1 MQKSFLKGVTPAL
14 GVILLSAITVGV
26 VSTAFYGI
34 SSLTEKTQ
42 NETSGLIE
50 HEFDVMGAKLK
61 IDVFGDCKIYLVN
74 TGTKDVPIEVIGF
87 YVAEPGTETYEPV
100 TTSPTTGTIKKD
112 ATQEITF
119 LNLNPK
125 RYKLIV
131 KIYGNRMDYGYLT
144 CTGPAACFWN
154 DDGCGVGSCS
164 TTEMHQTCRPTG
176 CLGGVCTEGE
186 TQCVSDPD
194 CGNSLTATIDSPAD
208 DSTYNTGDSISF
220 QGSASGGSGSYTY
233 SWDFENGDTAS
244 GSSVTY
250 DYSSTGDYTV
260 TLTVNDNTD
269 TATDSINIH
278 ITSAPSPAAFSCSI
292 KTGSCGSETE
302 VLALSGE
309 ENAHAE
315 TNTAGN
321 YDYKL
326 CCTNVSTVQTTTGTG
341 DCNTL
346 GAGFTGLITFAT
358 NSTFDKNSNAQVEK
372 YNYTGTDGF
381 SYKKNV
387 CVELVGGASLDCIY
401 DTKVNCATQG
411 YTKYVVS
418 ISDNT
423 NAHIGDEDAYSM
435 VRCCNEIS

>member
-61 IDVFGDCKIYLVN
+61 IDVFGDCKIYLAN

-87 YVAEPGTETYEPV
+87 YVAEPGTETYKPV
-100 TTSPTTGTIKKD
+100 TTSLTTGTIKKD
-112 ATQEITF
+112 GGVQEINFTGVSTG
-119 LNLNPK
+119 K
-125 RYKLIV
+125 HKLIV
-131 KIYGNRMDYGYLT
+131 KIYGNTMDYGYMT

-154 DDGCGVGSCS
+154 DDGCGAGSCL
-164 TTEMHQTCRPTG
+164 TTEMYQTCGPTG
-176 CLGGVCTEGE
+176 CSGGVCTEGE
-186 TQCVSDPD
+186 TQCVLDPD
-194 CGNSLTATIDSPAD
+194 CGTPLVASIDSPAD
-208 DSTYNTGDSISF
+208 GSTYYTGDSISF
-220 QGSASGGSGSYTY
+220 QGSASGGSGPYTY
-233 SWDFENGDTAS
+233 SWDFGNGDTDS

-250 DYSSTGDYTV
+250 SYSSTGDYTV

-269 TATDSINIH
+269 TATDSIDIH

-302 VLALSGE
+302 VLALSDE

-315 TNTAGN
+315 LNSGGN

-326 CCTNVSTVQTTTGTG
+326 CCTNVSKVQTTTGTG
-341 DCNTL
+341 DCKTVH
-346 GAGFTGLITFAT
+346 GSTFTGLVTLSGDT
-358 NSTFDKNSNAQVEK
+358 NAQVEK
-372 YNYTGTDGF
+372 YNLSSGGF
-381 SYKKNV
+381 DNKKNV
-387 CVELVGGASLDCIY
+387 CVELVGGTSFICWN
-401 DTKVNCATQG
+401 DTLSGCN
-411 YTKYVVS
+411 S
-418 ISDNT
+418 IPKAEVIISTSSKT
-423 NAHIGDEDAYSM
+423 NAHIGNETAYKDS
-435 VRCCNEIS
+435 VLCCKTE

>member
-14 GVILLSAITVGV
+14 AVILLSAVTVGV

-50 HEFDVMGAKLK
+50 HEFDVIGAKLK
-61 IDVFGDCKIYLVN
+61 IDVFGDCKIYLAN

-100 TTSPTTGTIKKD
+100 ATSPKTGTIKKD
-112 ATQEITF
+112 AVQEITF

-131 KIYGNRMDYGYLT
+131 KIYGTTMDYGYLT

-176 CLGGVCTEGE
+176 CSGGVCTGGE
-186 TQCVSDPD
+186 TQCVPD
-194 CGNSLTATIDSPAD
+194 SSCVTSLTATIDSPND
-208 DSTYNTGDSISF
+208 GSTYHTGDSISF
-220 QGSASGGSGSYTY
+220 QGSASGGSGPYTY
-233 SWDFENGDTAS
+233 SWDFGNGDTDS

-250 DYSSTGDYTV
+250 SYSSTGDYTV

-269 TATDSINIH
+269 TATDSIDIH

-302 VLALSGE
+302 VLALSAE

-326 CCTNVSTVQTTTGTG
+326 CCTNVSSVQTTTGTG
-341 DCNTL
+341 NCKTVH
-346 GAGFTGLITFAT
+346 GSTFTGLVTLSRDT
-358 NSTFDKNSNAQVEK
+358 NAHVEK
-372 YNYTGTDGF
+372 YDLSSGGF
-381 SYKKNV
+381 DNKKNI
-387 CVELVGGASLDCIY
+387 CVNLTSGSLECDYGTTSEC
-401 DTKVNCATQG
+401 DSWG
-411 YTKYVVS
+411 YYNKI
-418 ISDNT
+418 ISLSSAT
-423 NAHIGDEDAYSM
+423 NAHIGNNNAYKDL
-435 VRCCNEIS
+435 VLCCKGSP